1 MLESSPVQV
10 CVVREC
16 CQMTV
21 SDDKVKI
28 VISWKSVV
36 WLLGNE
42 HTMETGFPD
51 FATKHRGYAVKFE
64 FHINNK

>member
-1 MLESSPVQV
+1 
-10 CVVREC
+10 
-16 CQMTV
+16 MTV